1 MAGETQVPDELIEV
15 RCRSCGMYLGHRRRA
30 GRDTLWCSEECA
42 DTPMAK
48 SDETQERDEVIIE
61 LFLSG
66 MGLMDISR
74 VLGDFRYQYIQ
85 HALARR
91 GLNEKKAS

>member
-1 MAGETQVPDELIEV
+1 
-15 RCRSCGMYLGHRRRA
+15 
-30 GRDTLWCSEECA
+30 
-42 DTPMAK
+42 
-48 SDETQERDEVIIE
+48 
-61 LFLSG
+61 